1 LLEVLSGF
9 LGWASHILVL
19 CIVLLVMM
27 ASASLLVVH
36 YRWLL
41 YPALAF
47 LGFIAFRIHSSSVQG
62 RLELVSPF
70 LIGTGLIFM
79 HKSSEENGS
88 GFLYWVGESMVIG
101 MFSFNSITLSAEQ
114 VPPTIV
120 LAGIGIFSMIA
131 ALWFRGKFWNYAVVI
146 GFELF
151 LALFIAM
158 AFPVMEM
165 VLEAILNEKLKK
177 VGEKVRAH
185 HQHMEKYYS
194 SKK

>member
-1 LLEVLSGF
+1 
-9 LGWASHILVL
+9 
-19 CIVLLVMM
+19 MM
-27 ASASLLVVH
+27 ASISLLVVH

-47 LGFIAFRIHSSSVQG
+47 LGFIAFRIHSSSAQKL
-62 RLELVSPF
+62 LELASPV
-70 LIGTGLIFM
+70 LIGTGLIIM
-79 HKSSEENGS
+79 YHSSEENGS
-88 GFLYWVGESMVIG
+88 GILYWVGESMVIG
-101 MFSFNSITLSAEQ
+101 MFSYNSITLSPEQ
-114 VPPTIV
+114 VPSTIV
-120 LAGIGIFSMIA
+120 LGGISIFSMIA

-146 GFELF
+146 GFQLF

-165 VLEAILNEKLKK
+165 VLEAVLNEKLKK

-185 HQHMEKYYS
+185 HRHMEKYYS